1 MAFEFWGHRF
11 APAFPWRTRWEV
23 YLALAVYGAGLVVF
37 LLRRRREF
45 ELLRGVRL
53 GVFLAL
59 LFVTPP
65 LNNLFVLRPD
75 AQGLLPPPFV
85 PAEPAPPVLPLL
97 GLLPVA
103 VGAAWLGAG
112 PAALL
117 GLLAGVFR
125 AGTTSHNIL
134 EPFSLALM
142 AALVSGQLRQDYR
155 GRLAG
160 AARQP
165 LVALPIAVVPAWLV
179 AFLSTTLSVYR
190 PGGGLAALDYAW
202 AIQKLGFVLTMLEA
216 IAHGLLLQLVYLL
229 GQRLRPVTVARRSPF
244 YARTLRNRFLVALLP
259 PFAVTMAVLFVA
271 VFHTAVSTA
280 NEQAVAA
287 LLRDTANGAEGVSIQ
302 VSIGRSLLGQF
313 ATDPALWQGDPALCA
328 DRLRG
333 DLHMLTFF
341 TRLTAYGREGEML
354 CTYPVEQSEGEAD
367 LTDEERGI
375 LTVIERTGA
384 LLMTRVHRGTGE
396 GGLVSFLGRLEGPQA
411 EEWHGVLVGRLEVA
425 ISPLMNEIL
434 GRLQGTLGE
443 GEGFIVDSEGLV
455 VAHRNP
461 DRLLERWIVDQTAP
475 PIAEGQDGRGWVRRG
490 YDSYSGARQLIGYLE
505 VEGHPWAVVILLPYS
520 VVLRQAVDVA
530 GPLLGLLTFLT
541 AAVGWVIMVV
551 GRQLTRPLNALERAA
566 DRIAAG
572 DLEHPVSV
580 PGDDEV
586 ARLGDAFEAMRVGL
600 KGRLDDLSLLLQVGQ
615 EVSATLDLARGMPPI
630 LSAALDATGA
640 YVSRVVLLSASG
652 EPHVVMGRGG
662 TILGVGTLDRALA
675 LNAREADRAVLIEDL
690 SREPALAEFAPLP
703 DRIQAAVAL
712 PVRVKGRAVAV
723 MWVGYLSVRRF
734 EPSKIDLLSALVSQA
749 AVLVENARLF
759 QMAEGGRRRLAA
771 VLSSTRESVLVTDRD
786 DRLLLINPA
795 AEQALGVTADAVLG
809 REVEEVGLEEPA
821 VRILTAPLA
830 RTDSLV
836 REVPLSGDRV
846 FYASAAT
853 IRDASD
859 EDMGRV
865 VVMRDI
871 THFKEVDE
879 MKSEFLATVSHDLRA
894 PLTFVRGYATML
906 SMAGSLNEK
915 QREYLDKILSG
926 TEQMGGLIGDLLNL
940 GRIEAG
946 VGLEKKPCN
955 LGARVVE
962 AVDGMRARAA
972 AKGLVLRLEVGE
984 PAPVILGDATLLR
997 QAVANL
1003 VDNAIKY
1010 TPAEGT
1016 VTVGLRVS
1024 QEEVFITVS
1033 DTGIGIAPEDQ
1044 VRLFEKYFRIR
1055 RQDAGDVQGTG
1066 LGLAIV
1072 KSIIDRHGGRVWAES
1087 VLNQGTTF
1095 TIALPIRRLSSEDS
1109 AEA

>member
-1 MAFEFWGHRF
+1 MTFEFWGHRF
-11 APAFPWRTRWEV
+11 VPAFPWRTRWEV

-45 ELLRGVRL
+45 ELLRGARL
-53 GVFLAL
+53 GVFFAL
-59 LFVTPP
+59 LLVTPP
-65 LNNLFVLRPD
+65 LNNLFVLQPD
-75 AQGLLPPPFV
+75 AQGLLPPPFM

-142 AALVSGQLRQDYR
+142 AALAGCLLRQDYR
-155 GRLAG
+155 GRLAS

-165 LVALPIAVVPAWLV
+165 LLALPAVVLPAWLV
-179 AFLSTTLSVYR
+179 GFLSTTLSVYR
-190 PGGGLAALDYAW
+190 PGGLLVALDYAW
-202 AIQKLGFVLTMLEA
+202 AIQKLSFVLAMLEA
-216 IAHGLLLQLVYLL
+216 VAHGLLLQFVYLL
-229 GQRLRPVTVARRSPF
+229 DGRLRPVAVARRSPF

-259 PFAVTMAVLFVA
+259 PFAVTMAALFFA
-271 VFHTAVSTA
+271 VFQTAVSTA

-287 LLRDTANGAEGVSIQ
+287 LLRDTANGAEGISIQ
-302 VSIGRSLLGQF
+302 LSIGRSLLRQF
-313 ATDPALWQGDPALCA
+313 ATEPALWQGDRTLCT
-328 DRLRG
+328 DRLRS
-333 DLHMLTFF
+333 DLHTLTYF
-341 TRLTAYGREGEML
+341 TQLTAYGRDGEML
-354 CTYPVEQSEGEAD
+354 CTYPELQPAD
-367 LTDEERGI
+367 LTDEERGL
-375 LTVIERTGA
+375 LTATETTGA
-384 LLMTRVHRGTGE
+384 LMITRVHRGSGE
-396 GGLVSFLGRLEGPQA
+396 GGLVSFLSRLEDPQT

-425 ISPLMNEIL
+425 MSPLMNEIL

-443 GEGFIVDSEGLV
+443 GQGFIVDSEGVV
-455 VAHRNP
+455 VAHPDP
-461 DRLLERWIVDQTAP
+461 DRLLERWAVDQTAP
-475 PIAEGQDGRGWVRRG
+475 ALVGLEGGRGWVRPG
-490 YDSYSGARQLIGYLE
+490 YDSRSGARQLIGYLE

-530 GPLLGLLTFLT
+530 GPLLGLLTVLT

-586 ARLGDAFEAMRVGL
+586 ARLGGAFEAMRVGL

-640 YVSRVVLLSASG
+640 HVSRVVLLSASG
-652 EPHVVMGRGG
+652 DPHLVMGRGG
-662 TILGVGTLDRALA
+662 TILGIGMLDRALA
-675 LNAREADRAVLIEDL
+675 LNAREADHALLIEDL

-723 MWVGYLSVRRF
+723 MWVGYLSARRF
-734 EPSKIDLLSALVSQA
+734 ESSKINLLSALVSQA

-809 REVEEVGLEEPA
+809 REVEEVGLEEP
-821 VRILTAPLA
+821 VVQILTAPLK
-830 RTDSLV
+830 RTESLV
-836 REVPLSGDRV
+836 KEVPLPGDRV
-846 FYASAAT
+846 FYASAAI
-853 IRDASD
+853 IRGASD

-915 QREYLDKILSG
+915 QQEYLDKILSG

-946 VGLEKKPCN
+946 VGLERKPCN

-972 AKGLVLRLEVGE
+972 AKGLVLRVEVGE
-984 PAPVILGDATLLR
+984 LAPVILGDATLLR

-1024 QEEVFITVS
+1024 PEEIFIAVS

-1072 KSIIDRHGGRVWAES
+1072 KSIVERHGGRVWAES
-1087 VLNQGTTF
+1087 ALNQGSTF
-1095 TIALPIRRLSSEDS
+1095 TIALPIRQLPSEES